1 MDDATSEIYY
11 AQLVEEEST
20 PTVLAALREVIE
32 QKGVFCALYSDRAS
46 HFFLTPKAGEPVDH
60 NRLTQVGRA
69 LRTLGIQMI
78 PAYSPQARGR
88 SERGFST
95 WQGRLPQELR
105 LRGLKV
111 RQPKPEW
118 LRIRLGDPTNQ
129 NQVLQLIEGLNL
141 HTVCQEARCP
151 NIFECWNDR
160 TATFML
166 GGDICTRHCG
176 FCAVGKGQPGLLDP
190 EEPRH
195 VAEAVNHLN
204 LAHAVITSVNRD
216 DLPDGGAA
224 HWAET
229 IRLVRASNPE
239 CKIEVLIPDFNGD
252 EAALNTVLDA
262 EPDVLNH
269 NTETIARLYR
279 RVRPDAVYT
288 QSLTLLQRAAAR
300 RDREGRGMLT
310 KSGIMVG
317 LGETFEEVVDLMND
331 LRAVSCD
338 IMTIGQYLQPH
349 ARRLPV
355 ERYVTPDEFAKWR
368 EVGMSLGFHHVESS
382 PLTRSSYHAREQAAK

>member
-1 MDDATSEIYY
+1 
-11 AQLVEEEST
+11 
-20 PTVLAALREVIE
+20 
-32 QKGVFCALYSDRAS
+32 
-46 HFFLTPKAGEPVDH
+46 
-60 NRLTQVGRA
+60 VGR
-69 LRTLGIQMI
+69 
-78 PAYSPQARGR
+78 
-88 SERGFST
+88 
-95 WQGRLPQELR
+95 ELR
-105 LRGLKV
+105 VISNNAQAKP

-118 LRIRLGDPTNQ
+118 LKIRLGDPANQ
-129 NQVLQLIEGLNL
+129 NHVLRLIEGLNL

-151 NIFECWNDR
+151 NIFECWSDR

-166 GGDICTRHCG
+166 GGDTCTRHCG
-176 FCAVGKGQPGLLDP
+176 FCAVNKGVPGALDA

-195 VAEAVNHLN
+195 VAEAVRHLN

-229 IRLVRASNPE
+229 IREVRALNPS

-252 EAALNTVLDA
+252 EAALNTVLA
-262 EPDVLNH
+262 AQPDVLNH

-279 RVRPDAVYT
+279 RVRPDAVYQQT
-288 QSLTLLQRAAAR
+288 LTLLERAAAR

-317 LGETFEEVVDLMND
+317 LGETFDEVVELMKD
-331 LRAVSCD
+331 LRAVSTD

-355 ERYVTPDEFAKWR
+355 ERYVTPEEFAR
-368 EVGMSLGFHHVESS
+368 YAEVGMEMGFRHVESS
-382 PLTRSSYHAREQAAK
+382 PLTRSSYHARQQTEAPQPQIAAR

>member
-1 MDDATSEIYY
+1 
-11 AQLVEEEST
+11 
-20 PTVLAALREVIE
+20 LAR
-32 QKGVFCALYSDRAS
+32 
-46 HFFLTPKAGEPVDH
+46 
-60 NRLTQVGRA
+60 
-69 LRTLGIQMI
+69 
-78 PAYSPQARGR
+78 
-88 SERGFST
+88 
-95 WQGRLPQELR
+95 ELR
-105 LRGLKV
+105 VISNNQRI

-151 NIFECWNDR
+151 NIFECWTDR

-176 FCAVGKGQPGLLDP
+176 FCAVGKGKPGALDP

-195 VAEAVNHLN
+195 VAEAVGHLN

-229 IRLVRASNPE
+229 IRYVRAMNPE
-239 CKIEVLIPDFNGD
+239 CKVEVLIPDFNGD

-262 EPDVLNH
+262 QPDVLNH

-279 RVRPDAVYT
+279 RVRPDAVYE
-288 QSLTLLQRAAAR
+288 QSLTLLQRAATR
-300 RDREGRGMLT
+300 RDREDRGMLT

-317 LGETFEEVVDLMND
+317 LGEEFDEVVELMKD
-331 LRAVSCD
+331 LRSVSCD

-355 ERYVTPDEFAKWR
+355 ERYVTPAEFAEWR
-368 EVGMSLGFHHVESS
+368 DIGMSLGFRHVESS
-382 PLTRSSYHAREQAAK
+382 PLTRSSYHAREQAADQTLVEQPA

>member
-1 MDDATSEIYY
+1 M
-11 AQLVEEEST
+11 
-20 PTVLAALREVIE
+20 
-32 QKGVFCALYSDRAS
+32 
-46 HFFLTPKAGEPVDH
+46 
-60 NRLTQVGRA
+60 
-69 LRTLGIQMI
+69 
-78 PAYSPQARGR
+78 AR
-88 SERGFST
+88 
-95 WQGRLPQELR
+95 ELR
-105 LRGLKV
+105 VISNNQKI

-118 LRIRLGDPTNQ
+118 LRIRLGDPANQ
-129 NQVLQLIEGLNL
+129 NKVLELIEGLNL

-151 NIFECWNDR
+151 NIFECWSDR

-176 FCAVGKGQPGLLDP
+176 FCAVGKGKPGDLDP

-195 VAEAVNHLN
+195 VAEAVGHLN

-229 IRLVRASNPE
+229 IRQVRALNPQ

-262 EPDVLNH
+262 QPDVLNH

-279 RVRPDAVYT
+279 RVRPDAVYQ
-288 QSLTLLQRAAAR
+288 QSLTLLQRAASR
-300 RDREGRGMLT
+300 RDREDRGMLT

-317 LGETFEEVVDLMND
+317 LGETFEEVVELMKD
-331 LRAVSCD
+331 LRSVSCD

-355 ERYVTPDEFAKWR
+355 ERYVAPAEFAEWR
-368 EVGMSLGFHHVESS
+368 DIGMDLGFHHVESS
-382 PLTRSSYHAREQAAK
+382 PLTRSSYHAREQAESKPEVVGTN

>member
-1 MDDATSEIYY
+1 
-11 AQLVEEEST
+11 
-20 PTVLAALREVIE
+20 LAR
-32 QKGVFCALYSDRAS
+32 
-46 HFFLTPKAGEPVDH
+46 
-60 NRLTQVGRA
+60 
-69 LRTLGIQMI
+69 
-78 PAYSPQARGR
+78 
-88 SERGFST
+88 
-95 WQGRLPQELR
+95 ELR
-105 LRGLKV
+105 VISNNQRV

-118 LRIRLGDPTNQ
+118 LRIRLGDPSNQ

-151 NIFECWNDR
+151 NIFECWTDR

-176 FCAVGKGQPGLLDP
+176 FCAVGKGKPGALDP

-195 VAEAVNHLN
+195 VAEAVGHLN

-229 IRLVRASNPE
+229 IRQVRAANPD
-239 CKIEVLIPDFNGD
+239 CKVEVLIPDFNGD

-279 RVRPDAVYT
+279 RVRPDAVYE

-300 RDREGRGMLT
+300 RDREDRGMLT

-317 LGETFEEVVDLMND
+317 LGETFAEVVELMKD
-331 LRAVSCD
+331 LRSVSCD

-355 ERYVTPDEFAKWR
+355 ERYVTPAEFAEWR
-368 EVGMSLGFHHVESS
+368 DVGMSLGFRHVESS
-382 PLTRSSYHAREQAAK
+382 PLTRSSYHAREQAADPDPVEQPA

>member
-1 MDDATSEIYY
+1 M
-11 AQLVEEEST
+11 
-20 PTVLAALREVIE
+20 
-32 QKGVFCALYSDRAS
+32 
-46 HFFLTPKAGEPVDH
+46 
-60 NRLTQVGRA
+60 
-69 LRTLGIQMI
+69 
-78 PAYSPQARGR
+78 AR
-88 SERGFST
+88 
-95 WQGRLPQELR
+95 ELR
-105 LRGLKV
+105 VLNTTAR
-111 RQPKPEW
+111 PAKPDW

-129 NQVLQLIEGLNL
+129 NHLLKLIEGLNL
-141 HTVCQEARCP
+141 HTVCQEAKCP
-151 NIFECWNDR
+151 NIFECWSDR

-176 FCAVGKGQPGLLDP
+176 FCAVGKGQPEALDP
-190 EEPRH
+190 AEPRH
-195 VAEAVNHLN
+195 VAEAVRHLN
-204 LAHAVITSVNRD
+204 LAHTVITSVNRD

-229 IRLVRASNPE
+229 IRQVRAFNPD

-252 EAALNTVLDA
+252 AGALNTVLDA

-279 RVRPDAVYT
+279 RVRPDAGYQ
-288 QSLTLLQRAAAR
+288 QSLDLLKRAAER
-300 RDREGRGMLT
+300 RDREQRGMLT

-317 LGETFEEVVDLMND
+317 LGESFDEVVELMKD

-355 ERYVTPDEFAKWR
+355 ERYVTPEEFDRWHN
-368 EVGMSLGFHHVESS
+368 VGMSMGFKHVQSS
-382 PLTRSSYHAREQAAK
+382 PLTRSSYHAREQANGN